1 MKIGFIILFTFCVWI
16 VIAEP
21 LTDKNLHGELKKMLK
36 NKQYVLELVDGYDSN
51 AIKGKYYHLKTNA
64 EDAGISYIYLGR
76 VNTMRSQHQQTN
88 GNSSEYFDYF
98 ILYDKQLAIQKVKI
112 FNYQASH
119 GEMISSPGWLKSF
132 QGYTPKKSLEIGK
145 QVDAISGA
153 TISVNKLTFDI
164 KQKSNL
170 LYQLVVGK

>member
-1 MKIGFIILFTFCVWI
+1 MKYKLLILITLSVFELM
-16 VIAEP
+16 AEP
-21 LTDKNLHGELKKMLK
+21 LTDKNLHSELRKVLK
-36 NKQYVLELVDGYDSN
+36 NKQYSLELVNGFDTN

-64 EDAGISYIYLGR
+64 ADAGISYIYLGR
-76 VNTMRSQHQQTN
+76 VNTMRSQHQQTSE
-88 GNSSEYFDYF
+88 NSSEYFDYF
-98 ILYDKQLAIQKVKI
+98 ILYDHQLAIQKVKI

-119 GEMISSPGWLKSF
+119 GEMISSPGWLKNF

-170 LYQLVVGK
+170 LFQLIAGK